1 MTPRHFTLHHR
12 TNLQWQTFIQCM
24 LFNQDKWGR
33 RKKSTW
39 QFVFPWRQ
47 ECNYLWDRL
56 SCGTPQT
63 LRTGSLSDPLLFWH
77 LNIVTRCTIV
87 WNVLYTPLL
96 RLTVESPYCAPSLSW
111 ADLEFHLWEGKAIFI
126 LQRALA
132 LENLKVFGILLKG
145 HQGQDQGQRE
155 TMACMPSVLFQACIL
170 FYLFIFF
177 MEKRTKRNFY
187 WLCWT

>member
-132 LENLKVFGILLKG
+132 WENRLTLEFVSHSHLQEVRTRLKTTFRWCCHGVFPNQCQVMSYLLLSSI
-145 HQGQDQGQRE
+145 HWV
-155 TMACMPSVLFQACIL
+155 CC
-170 FYLFIFF
+170 
-177 MEKRTKRNFY
+177 
-187 WLCWT
+187 